1 MSDADRSFRVGV
13 LCPMPSELRPV
24 TRRLGLRRVPMEG
37 GWALHS
43 GTVGAVEIA
52 ATTTGIGMAAAT
64 AAAERLLASM
74 TIDHLLV
81 VGVAGGVDPSVE
93 IGDVIVPQVVVNDA
107 TGVEY
112 RPAPFGDT
120 GSHGRLVSSDD
131 LLVDADTQ
139 ARLIGG
145 GVLAVDME
153 TAAIAAVC
161 DDQNCRWSVF
171 RGISDRARD
180 GLIDDDLLALA
191 GPDGKG
197 DAGAVLRYLLRRP
210 WRIGRLAKLGRDST
224 LAARRAADKVAAAC
238 KQHNARNED

>member
-1 MSDADRSFRVGV
+1 MSDADRSIRVGV

-24 TRRLGLRRVPMEG
+24 TRRLALRRVPMED
-37 GWALHS
+37 GWSLHS
-43 GTVGAVEIA
+43 GRVGAVEIA

-81 VGVAGGVDPSVE
+81 VGIAGGVDPSAE
-93 IGDVIVPQVVVNDA
+93 IGDVIIPQTVVDDA

-112 RPAPFGDT
+112 RPAPFGDADA
-120 GSHGRLVSSDD
+120 SGRLVSSDD
-131 LLVDADTQ
+131 LLVDADAQ
-139 ARLIGG
+139 ARLIER
-145 GVLAVDME
+145 GVVAVDME

-161 DDQNCRWSVF
+161 EEQNCRWSVF

-180 GLIDDDLLALA
+180 GLVDDDLLALA

-197 DAGAVLRYLLRRP
+197 DVGALLRYLVRRP
-210 WRIGRLAKLGRDST
+210 WRIGRLARLGRDAT
-224 LAARRAADKVAAAC
+224 LAARRAADAAAAAC
-238 KQHNARNED
+238 HEHDARTGH

>member
-1 MSDADRSFRVGV
+1 MSDTGRSFRVGV

-24 TRRLGLRRVPMEG
+24 VRRLALRRAPMES
-37 GWALHS
+37 GWSAHS
-43 GTVGAVEIA
+43 GRVGAVEIT

-64 AAAERLLASM
+64 AAAKRLLGSV
-74 TIDHLLV
+74 TLDHLLV
-81 VGVAGGVDPSVE
+81 VGIAGGVDPSAE

-120 GSHGRLVSSDD
+120 ESHGRLVSSDD
-131 LLVDADTQ
+131 LLVDADAH
-139 ARLIGG
+139 ARLVGS
-145 GVLAVDME
+145 GVVAVDME

-161 DDQNCRWSVF
+161 DEQNCRWSVF

-224 LAARRAADKVAAAC
+224 RAARRAADKAAAAC
-238 KQHNARNED
+238 HQHDARTGP

>member
-24 TRRLGLRRVPMEG
+24 VRGLALRRVPMDG

-43 GTVGAVEIA
+43 GKIGDVEIA

-81 VGVAGGVDPSVE
+81 VGIAGGVDPSVE
-93 IGDVIVPQVVVNDA
+93 IGDVIVPQIVVNDA

-120 GSHGRLVSSDD
+120 DANGRLVSSDD
-131 LLVDADTQ
+131 LLVDADAH
-139 ARLIGG
+139 ARLRER
-145 GVLAVDME
+145 GVVAVDME

-161 DDQNCRWSVF
+161 DEQNCRWSVF

-224 LAARRAADKVAAAC
+224 LAARRAAEKAAAAC
-238 KQHNARNED
+238 HQHEARAG